1 MPGGPARSPPLCVW
15 TLPPGDD
22 DFSSR
27 WRLIKT
33 IFARSLAA
41 DERRSDAPR
50 RHQERGIWQ
59 RRFWEP
65 SIRDDSDF
73 AAHGFQT
80 RLCRGGRRLAV
91 FHVQGLR
98 SARALSCRLA
108 WTIGTNPIRQRSRR
122 MTPFGGLRFALN
134 PPYVFR
140 GVRRQRWR
148 PRPCA
153 PILLAWSPSS
163 IPPSSCRRNDRRWP
177 RTGASSSPR
186 STSRRAISLNRVQ
199 RHPVTRRYP
208 DRSSGTR
215 PALRRWFALM
225 TAWSCRSKMRDEALP
240 GGASVLAV
248 SSPNGPKRVGK

>member
-1 MPGGPARSPPLCVW
+1 VPCEPCTASARLRSMPGGPARSPPLCVW

-41 DERRSDAPR
+41 DERRSDARR

-108 WTIGTNPIRQRSRR
+108 STVGTNPIRQRSRG

-134 PPYVFR
+134 PPYYFNGRHGQESVYGIAPSR
-140 GVRRQRWR
+140 TTGTTRCIVR
-148 PRPCA
+148 
-153 PILLAWSPSS
+153 
-163 IPPSSCRRNDRRWP
+163 D
-177 RTGASSSPR
+177 
-186 STSRRAISLNRVQ
+186 
-199 RHPVTRRYP
+199 TR
-208 DRSSGTR
+208 
-215 PALRRWFALM
+215 
-225 TAWSCRSKMRDEALP
+225 E
-240 GGASVLAV
+240 
-248 SSPNGPKRVGK
+248 